1 MPKFSLGRMLCAT
14 SFLFGLPAMAA
25 AQTAQVGTLQ
35 CHVSGGVGLI
45 LIENQALDCVFQ
57 DIQGDPP
64 AHYIGR
70 LTNVGA
76 NIGISGP
83 GLLIWSV
90 VAASNTLAPGALSGD
105 YVGAEGSVAVGAGAG
120 AAVLVGG
127 SNKTISLQP
136 VSVSLGTGLNVSAG
150 IGNVSLQ
157 YMPITPPPPYQ
168 GPAQPSKKK
177 HKGKH

>member
-1 MPKFSLGRMLCAT
+1 MFHSSLGRTIGAM
-14 SFLFGLPAMAA
+14 SFLALSSSVAMA
-25 AQTAQVGTLQ
+25 QSVQVGTLL
-35 CHVSGGVGLI
+35 CHVSGGVGMI
-45 LIENQALDCVFQ
+45 IMENQALDCVYK
-57 DIQGDPP
+57 DAKGSPP
-64 AHYIGR
+64 QHYIGR

-83 GLLIWSV
+83 GELVWSV
-90 VAASNTLAPGALSGD
+90 LAATNSIEPGALAGD

-120 AAVLVGG
+120 GAVLIGG

-157 YMPITPPPPYQ
+157 YMPVTPPPPLAP
-168 GPAQPSKKK
+168 PATTKKK
-177 HKGKH
+177 SRKHR